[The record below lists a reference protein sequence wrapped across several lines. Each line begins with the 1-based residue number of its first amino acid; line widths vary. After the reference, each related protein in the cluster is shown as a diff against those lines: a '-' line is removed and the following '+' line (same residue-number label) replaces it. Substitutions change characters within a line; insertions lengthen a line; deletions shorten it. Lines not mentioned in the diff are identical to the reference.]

1 MPEQENL
8 QVVRKGFE
16 AWNAHDP
23 DRFVALLAE
32 GFVSESD
39 NWPAPVRGQEAVRQ
53 MMHMYIGA
61 FPDLHFNVVQM
72 LESGDYVVSRWHST
86 GTHQG
91 ELMGIPATN
100 RRGEGIHGCTVAEI
114 KKGKITHEWVYWDTA
129 TLLRQ
134 LGVMPAP
141 AQAAAAR

>member
-8 QVVRKGFE
+8 QIVRQLFE

-23 DRFVALLAE
+23 DRLAALLDE
-32 GFVSESD
+32 GFVGESD
-39 NWPAPVRGQEAVRQ
+39 TLPDSTRGREAEKQVLQ
-53 MMHMYIGA
+53 MYTRA
-61 FPDLHFNVVQM
+61 FPDLHFDIEQM
-72 LESGDYVVSRWHST
+72 IASQDYVVTRWRAI
-86 GTHQG
+86 GTHRG
-91 ELMGIPATN
+91 ELMGIPPTN
-100 RRGEGIHGCTVAEI
+100 RRAETHGCAVNEL
-114 KKGKITHEWVYWDTA
+114 KKGKVIHGWIYWDTG